1 LIGRPPFETND
12 TKTTYRKILKANYAF
27 PSNVIISENA
37 KDLIKKILILDPAKR
52 PTLDEVLEHPFI
64 KQNSVKNPS
73 STASNSLLNLKNTNV
88 NIQPSN
94 TFNNQGCKVEV
105 F

>member
-1 LIGRPPFETND
+1 
-12 TKTTYRKILKANYAF
+12 LKANYAF

-64 KQNSVKNPS
+64 KQNSIKNPS
-73 STASNSLLNLKNTNV
+73 STVSGSLLNLKNSAV

-94 TFNNQGCKVEV
+94 TFNNQGCIFEL